1 MLPTAPTAP
10 AARDRVV
17 CSALSLEHLAR
28 ARGFNVKGADEA
40 GRRGPVLK

>member
-28 ARGFNVKGADEA
+28 ARGFDVKGADEA